1 MRTPFFNSQIFWWGL
16 YYGLSSI
23 GLFLL
28 LYAYQPE
35 LVVGLTFSIVAYILL
50 PAIFMIVGGL
60 AERKTRPEGM
70 DYRAAYTSNLLV
82 GIIGLMVSTAANPL
96 IMAAA
101 PEMQE
106 TIMQITKEKTL
117 QRLEAGGLPEEQV
130 DKIMARFDE
139 QASKPQQLKGML
151 IALVFGLI
159 WFSIMALLT
168 AMAVRNVKKGANELT
183 V

>member
-1 MRTPFFNSQIFWWGL
+1 MKTSFFKSHIFWWGL
-16 YYGLSSI
+16 YYGLASI

-28 LYAYQPE
+28 LYAYKPE
-35 LVVGLTFSIVAYILL
+35 WVVGITFSIVGYILL
-50 PAIFMIVGGL
+50 PAIFMIAGGL

-70 DYRAAYTSNLLV
+70 DYKAAYTSTLLV
-82 GIIGLMVSTAANPL
+82 GLIGLIVSTAANPL
-96 IMAAA
+96 MMKAS

-106 TIMQITKEKTL
+106 TIMQITKDKTL
-117 QRLEAGGLPEEQV
+117 QRLEAGGLSEEQV

-139 QASKPQQLKGML
+139 QASKPQQMKGLL
-151 IALVFGLI
+151 IALLFGLI

-168 AMAVRNVKKGANELT
+168 ALAVRNVKKQTDELR